1 MPLPEAAQITSFFS
15 SARTFSLVALSS
27 IFFLVDPFAAI
38 PAFLAMTDGHDS
50 LARRRM
56 ARRAAWTCFC
66 VLSLFAFTGRLV
78 FRMFGITLAA
88 FEIAGGLILLLIGI
102 EMLQARRSA
111 TQEHTSETQEGAAK
125 EDIGITPLGVPMLA
139 GPGAISTV
147 IVLTGAS
154 PRWFHVSVVFLA
166 IVITSFASYL
176 ILAGADRI
184 RRRLGETGI
193 RIMMRMMG
201 LLLTAIAVQF
211 VINGLAL
218 LGIIQGGK

>member
-1 MPLPEAAQITSFFS
+1 MPLPPASQLSSFFS
-15 SARTFSLVALSS
+15 SFGTFSLVALSS

-38 PAFLAMTDGHDS
+38 PAFLAMTAGHDA

-66 VLSLFAFTGRLV
+66 VLSLFAFSGSLV

-154 PRWFHVSVVFLA
+154 PRWLHVSVVFLA
-166 IVITSFASYL
+166 IVITSAASYL

-211 VINGLAL
+211 VINGLVL
-218 LGIIQGGK
+218 LGVIQSGG